1 MSSGYPDRYKP
12 SLGHMVRLAR
22 RSGTS
27 DPGDFGVDKS
37 RREFPQHRQ
46 IRLAGLRY
54 GKRVLFFLLFPSAAR
69 SVFHAVFYNARCS
82 IWDCK
87 RSVNSMLSLGVS
99 WFESV
104 IVVTVSWPQYAVI
117 HMLKAVPG
125 RTGGTA
131 ETFVM
136 LSPPGL
142 SQPSALGTFARI
154 RL

>member
-1 MSSGYPDRYKP
+1 M
-12 SLGHMVRLAR
+12 L
-22 RSGTS
+22 
-27 DPGDFGVDKS
+27 
-37 RREFPQHRQ
+37 
-46 IRLAGLRY
+46 
-54 GKRVLFFLLFPSAAR
+54 PSAAR
-69 SVFHAVFYNARCS
+69 SVFYNARCS

-87 RSVNSMLSLGVS
+87 RFVNSMLSLAVS
-99 WFESV
+99 WLESV

-136 LSPPGL
+136 ISPSGL